1 MFLIAGLVVGGFA
14 WGMCKLCGVE
24 GPHDPVNI
32 SGEGKVLFLHFI

>member
-24 GPHDPVNI
+24 GPHDPATDIYDNP
-32 SGEGKVLFLHFI
+32 FQP

>member
-24 GPHDPVNI
+24 DPHDPANDI
-32 SGEGKVLFLHFI
+32 YDNPFQP